1 MKTFDILLPTVA
13 LTIVISMVCLWA
25 SPSVQDFMTAN
36 SLWNGVQDLSEEFGA
51 TSIDSLT
58 GLPSSP
64 QGKALISIPS
74 LPYEEESLA
83 EIQEFVALG
92 GRLLLLDD
100 RGQGNSLLEYL
111 GLEARFSGI
120 PLLDPL
126 FCYRNQQL
134 PKITD
139 FAPEIEREGVE
150 VVVFNHATVLTDVAE
165 SDVIAW
171 SSAAS
176 FLDFDENDEWSPAEE
191 KGLFPVA
198 AKYHVGRGT
207 VILVSDPSI
216 IINSMIRRDDNR
228 AFVNYLIGPET
239 GQGDLLIDRQH
250 LGKDP
255 REASRLGLANVRAVL
270 SRPYSLLGLV
280 AIILVVISRYT
291 LKERKGATG
300 D

>member
-1 MKTFDILLPTVA
+1 MKTFDILLPTAA
-13 LTIVISMVCLWA
+13 LIIVISMVCLWA
-25 SPSVQDFMTAN
+25 SPSVQDFMTTN
-36 SLWNGVQDLSEEFGA
+36 SLWNGIQNISEEFDA
-51 TSIDSLT
+51 TSIDSSSE
-58 GLPSSP
+58 LPDSP
-64 QGKALISIPS
+64 QGKTLLSIPS
-74 LPYEEESLA
+74 LQYGEDSLA
-83 EIQEFVALG
+83 EIQEFVTLG

-100 RGQGNSLLEYL
+100 RGQGNGLLEYL

-139 FAPEIEREGVE
+139 FSPEIEKEGIK

-176 FLDFDENDEWSPAEE
+176 FLDFDKNDDWSPAEE
-191 KGLFPVA
+191 KGPFPVA
-198 AKYHVGRGT
+198 AKYQLGRGT

-216 IINSMIRRDDNR
+216 IINSMVRKDDNHS
-228 AFVNYLIGPET
+228 FVNYLIGQET

-255 REASRLGLANVRAVL
+255 REASRLGLANVRAAL
-270 SRPYSLLGLV
+270 SQPYSLLGLV
-280 AIILVVISRYT
+280 AIILIAIFRYT
-291 LKERKGATG
+291 LKEKKGASV

>member
-1 MKTFDILLPTVA
+1 MKTLDVLLPTAA
-13 LTIVISMVCLWA
+13 LIIIISMVCLWA

-36 SLWNGVQDLSEEFGA
+36 SLWNGVRYISGEFGA
-51 TSIDSLT
+51 TSIDSLKE
-58 GLPSSP
+58 LPDSP
-64 QGKALISIPS
+64 QGKTLLSIPS
-74 LPYEEESLA
+74 LQYGEESLA
-83 EIQEFVALG
+83 ELQEFVALG

-100 RGQGNSLLEYL
+100 HGQGNGVLEYL
-111 GLEARFSGI
+111 GLEARFSGT

-126 FCYRNQQL
+126 YCYRNQQL

-139 FAPEIEREGVE
+139 FSPEIEREGIE
-150 VVVFNHATVLTDVAE
+150 VVVLNHATSLTDVAE
-165 SDVIAW
+165 SGVIAW

-176 FLDFDENDEWSPAEE
+176 FLDFDKNNNWSPAEE
-191 KGLFPVA
+191 KGPFPVA
-198 AKYHVGRGT
+198 AKYRVGRGT

-228 AFVNYLIGPET
+228 TFVNYLIGLET

-255 REASRLGLANVRAVL
+255 RDASRLGLANVRAVL

-280 AIILVVISRYT
+280 AIILIAVSRYT
-291 LKERKGATG
+291 LKERSVR
-300 D
+300 